1 MGGVRRGEADGER
14 GVDGAREMAG
24 AEGGEQE
31 LEGCHGAAEVVQ
43 ERLQEKCE
51 EGVAGGDIGA

>member
-1 MGGVRRGEADGER
+1 MGGVRRR
-14 GVDGAREMAG
+14 GVDGGRGIHGAGEMAG

-43 ERLQEKCE
+43 ERLQEKCKE
-51 EGVAGGDIGA
+51 RMAGGDIGA